1 MRTPASRHLRST
13 SGQKVQVFC
22 RVKPNSTDLPSCI
35 EIISETTLKTVGSR
49 AGSYKETLHTFSAVY
64 DDQVSQDVI
73 FQNVALPLVG
83 ELLEGKNGLLLT
95 YGTTGSGK
103 TYAMQGTSKEAGIL
117 PLTLEVI
124 FNSLGDRQTKKYV
137 VKPDGINGFVIQSE
151 TDALI
156 DRHHLDYQQR
166 LNLPRN
172 DILSTPHVKSRA
184 SVTLPLPPKAL
195 YAVFISLV
203 EVYNNNIY
211 DLLRETPDIP
221 GRPGVTHALR
231 EDAHRNIYVSGCVE
245 AEVKTV
251 DEALKIF
258 AAGLTLSHR
267 RLSVAGQ
274 KRRRIGQTALN
285 CESSRSHCVF
295 TIRLVRTGYDEKY
308 DEAIEIS
315 SEEQKAQVFLDELTD
330 LIPSFDLLVVSQLC
344 LVDLAGSERANRAGT
359 QGGRLK
365 EAYLLVVSQLCLVD
379 LAGSE
384 RANRAGTQGG
394 RLKEASNI
402 NNSLMNLRKCIE
414 VLREIQSMGQSHLGL
429 ATPGGTT
436 RVVPYRDAR
445 LTHLFKTYF
454 EGSGRVV
461 MLVCIR
467 QSVADY
473 DETMIAEEHMN
484 SILLELAN
492 YNTEIKNS
500 VSRLLKDDYVSN
512 SGFDLEELLA
522 RSPISGGQTSDEVEQ
537 DSAPEPDRQRTRLCK
552 IDTEPLRALIAQR
565 MECRQRACTA
575 LERELSAFRLVLMD
589 LTNNESPKI
598 SHGAAN
604 TDVVDR
610 ARLEARIRKL
620 EGQLVETSAAT
631 KRERADHTKRL
642 EEYRLEIQRLRDE
655 LQQLLD
661 ARLSTREL
669 TPTKRRLRPSMS
681 QPNIVSMLS
690 RQWEKRVAEQEAAKL
705 SSTRKVGHRQAISN
719 NTLSHRVAAF
729 NPRHRRSRS
738 AGGDGGVWLEHQ
750 ESTAAPLGTIFTP
763 RLKNRKSVTQLE
775 LKDTLKASNYLLH
788 HQEATSDGNIETK
801 LYKGSIIPTAGGGS
815 AVIFNDVEEL
825 RQASPLSDKRISI
838 KENTAPAEAMDVIQ
852 LALEIKD
859 RKSTKRRRSSSVHR
873 RASHSPVSTTNSE
886 DAVNSNG
893 GSSDYRPISPPV
905 PSPTF
910 RIGITSSGGMGVT
923 MDAVPAHNRRK

>member
-1 MRTPASRHLRST
+1 
-13 SGQKVQVFC
+13 
-22 RVKPNSTDLPSCI
+22 
-35 EIISETTLKTVGSR
+35 
-49 AGSYKETLHTFSAVY
+49 
-64 DDQVSQDVI
+64 
-73 FQNVALPLVG
+73 
-83 ELLEGKNGLLLT
+83 
-95 YGTTGSGK
+95 
-103 TYAMQGTSKEAGIL
+103 MQGTSKEAGIL
-117 PLTLEVI
+117 PLALEVL

-151 TDALI
+151 TDALM

-166 LNLPRN
+166 LKLPRN
-172 DILSTPHVKSRA
+172 DVLSTPHVKSRA
-184 SVTLPLPPKAL
+184 SATLPLPSKAL

-221 GRPGVTHALR
+221 GRLACLQLTDRYAYRPGVTHALR

-258 AAGLTLSHR
+258 A
-267 RLSVAGQ
+267 AGQ

-308 DEAIEIS
+308 DEAIEN
-315 SEEQKAQVFLDELTD
+315 K
-330 LIPSFDLLVVSQLC
+330 DLLVVSQLC

-359 QGGRLK
+359 QG
-365 EAYLLVVSQLCLVD
+365 D
-379 LAGSE
+379 
-384 RANRAGTQGG
+384 

-402 NNSLMNLRKCIE
+402 NSSLMNLRKCIE

-436 RVVPYRDAR
+436 RVVPYRDTR

-473 DETMIAEEHMN
+473 DETMHVLKFAETSQEVSTFRTPILRARSPAPFNSRSTRTHAVCASGRSTDSGDTTSSITVSLFDRFSCSSSGSLMAEEHMN

-492 YNTEIKNS
+492 YNTEIKIS

-512 SGFDLEELLA
+512 SGFDLEEILA
-522 RSPISGGQTSDEVEQ
+522 RSPISGGHTSDEVEQ

-575 LERELSAFRLVLMD
+575 LDRELNTFRLVLMD

-620 EGQLVETSAAT
+620 E
-631 KRERADHTKRL
+631 
-642 EEYRLEIQRLRDE
+642 
-655 LQQLLD
+655 
-661 ARLSTREL
+661 
-669 TPTKRRLRPSMS
+669 
-681 QPNIVSMLS
+681 NIVSMLS
-690 RQWEKRVAEQEAAKL
+690 RQWENRVAEQEAAKL
-705 SSTRKVGHRQAISN
+705 SSTRRVGHRQAISN
-719 NTLSHRVAAF
+719 NKSSHRVAAF

-750 ESTAAPLGTIFTP
+750 ESIAAPLGTIFTP

-788 HQEATSDGNIETK
+788 HQEATPDGNIETK
-801 LYKGSIIPTAGGGS
+801 LYKADGPCSQLYLNFWIFRRIDQGSIIPTAGGGS

-825 RQASPLSDKRISI
+825 RQASPLSDKRISL
-838 KENTAPAEAMDVIQ
+838 KENIAPHEAMDVIQ
-852 LALEIKD
+852 LALDIKD
-859 RKSTKRRRSSSVHR
+859 RKSTKRQRSSSVHR
-873 RASHSPVSTTNSE
+873 RASHSPVSTTTSE

>member
-221 GRPGVTHALR
+221 GRLACLQLADRYVYRPGVTHALR

-258 AAGLTLSHR
+258 A
-267 RLSVAGQ
+267 AGQ

-308 DEAIEIS
+308 DEAIEN
-315 SEEQKAQVFLDELTD
+315 KD
-330 LIPSFDLLVVSQLC
+330 
-344 LVDLAGSERANRAGT
+344 
-359 QGGRLK
+359 
-365 EAYLLVVSQLCLVD
+365 LLVVSQLCLVD

-852 LALEIKD
+852 LALDIKD

>member
-1 MRTPASRHLRST
+1 MRTPALRHLRSS

-22 RVKPNSTDLPSCI
+22 RVKPNSTDSPSCI
-35 EIISETTLKTVGSR
+35 EIINETTLKTVGSR

-64 DDQVSQDVI
+64 DDQVSQDVV

-117 PLTLEVI
+117 PLALEVI
-124 FNSLGDRQTKKYV
+124 FNSLGDLQTKKYV

-151 TDALI
+151 TDALM

-166 LNLPRN
+166 LKLPRN
-172 DILSTPHVKSRA
+172 DVLSTPHVKSRA
-184 SVTLPLPPKAL
+184 SATLPLPSKAL

-203 EVYNNNIY
+203 EVYNNNVY

-258 AAGLTLSHR
+258 AAG
-267 RLSVAGQ
+267 Q

-308 DEAIEIS
+308 DEAIEN
-315 SEEQKAQVFLDELTD
+315 K
-330 LIPSFDLLVVSQLC
+330 DLLVVSQLC

-359 QGGRLK
+359 QG
-365 EAYLLVVSQLCLVD
+365 D
-379 LAGSE
+379 
-384 RANRAGTQGG
+384 

-402 NNSLMNLRKCIE
+402 NSSLMNLRKCIE

-436 RVVPYRDAR
+436 RVVPYRDTR

-473 DETMIAEEHMN
+473 DETMHVLKFAETSQEVSTFRTPILRVRSPAPFNSRSTRKQAVCVSGRSTDSGDTTSSITMAEEHMN

-512 SGFDLEELLA
+512 SGFDLEEILA
-522 RSPISGGQTSDEVEQ
+522 RSPIYGGHTSDEVEQ

-575 LERELSAFRLVLMD
+575 LERELTTFRLVLMD

-598 SHGAAN
+598 SHGTAN

-661 ARLSTREL
+661 ARLSAREPTL
-669 TPTKRRLRPSMS
+669 TKRRLRPSMS

-690 RQWEKRVAEQEAAKL
+690 RQWENRVAEQEAAKL

-719 NTLSHRVAAF
+719 NTSSHRVAAF

-788 HQEATSDGNIETK
+788 HQEATPDGNIETK

-825 RQASPLSDKRISI
+825 RQASPLSDKRISL
-838 KENTAPAEAMDVIQ
+838 KENIAPDEAMDVIQ
-852 LALEIKD
+852 LALDIKS
-859 RKSTKRRRSSSVHR
+859 RKSTKRHRSSSAHR
-873 RASHSPVSTTNSE
+873 SASHSPVSTTTSE

-910 RIGITSSGGMGVT
+910 RIGITSSGGMGVN
-923 MDAVPAHNRRK
+923 MDAVPAHNRRKRSRI

>member
-1 MRTPASRHLRST
+1 MRTPAPRHLRSS

-35 EIISETTLKTVGSR
+35 EIINETTLKTVGSR

-117 PLTLEVI
+117 PLALEVL

-151 TDALI
+151 TDALM

-166 LNLPRN
+166 LKLPRN
-172 DILSTPHVKSRA
+172 DVLSTPHVKSRA
-184 SVTLPLPPKAL
+184 SATLPLPSKAL

-258 AAGLTLSHR
+258 AAG
-267 RLSVAGQ
+267 Q

-308 DEAIEIS
+308 DEAIEN
-315 SEEQKAQVFLDELTD
+315 K
-330 LIPSFDLLVVSQLC
+330 DLLVVSQLC

-359 QGGRLK
+359 QG
-365 EAYLLVVSQLCLVD
+365 D
-379 LAGSE
+379 
-384 RANRAGTQGG
+384 

-402 NNSLMNLRKCIE
+402 NSSLMNLRKCIE

-436 RVVPYRDAR
+436 RVVPYRDTR

-473 DETMIAEEHMN
+473 DETMHVLKFAETSQEVSTFRTPILRARSPAPFNSRSTRTQAVCASGRSTDSGDTTSSITMAEEHMN

-512 SGFDLEELLA
+512 SGFDLEEILA
-522 RSPISGGQTSDEVEQ
+522 RSPISGGHTSDEVEQ

-575 LERELSAFRLVLMD
+575 LDRELNTFRLVLMD

-661 ARLSTREL
+661 ARLSAREP

-690 RQWEKRVAEQEAAKL
+690 RQWENRVAEQEAAKL
-705 SSTRKVGHRQAISN
+705 SSTRRVGHRQAISN
-719 NTLSHRVAAF
+719 NKSSHRVAAF

-750 ESTAAPLGTIFTP
+750 ESIAAPLGTIFTP

-788 HQEATSDGNIETK
+788 HQEATPDGNIETK

-825 RQASPLSDKRISI
+825 RQASPLSDKRISL
-838 KENTAPAEAMDVIQ
+838 KENIAPHEAMDVIQ
-852 LALEIKD
+852 LALDI
-859 RKSTKRRRSSSVHR
+859 RRIMRQ
-873 RASHSPVSTTNSE
+873 
-886 DAVNSNG
+886 
-893 GSSDYRPISPPV
+893 
-905 PSPTF
+905 
-910 RIGITSSGGMGVT
+910 SGLL
-923 MDAVPAHNRRK
+923 R